1 MSESSTHRGVYVTRV
16 SFDDEI
22 VAIKALQTANQ
33 RKNLDLAEAEAEGFV
48 TAIYTLDFLRAMNDA
63 CPSII
68 AKDGDLVVGYALVA
82 QKSDLTKGHE
92 LLKGLIDAIDAVQYD
107 GKPLSESNYVLVG
120 QLCVAKGYRGM
131 GLAGKM
137 YAAFR
142 AALHDQ
148 YAYLITDVASD
159 NPRSVRAHLKVGFK
173 VVDRVSHDGV
183 EFQII
188 VWDWNA

>member
-1 MSESSTHRGVYVTRV
+1 V
-16 SFDDEI
+16 SCDDEI

-33 RKNLDLAEAEAEGFV
+33 RKNLDPAEAEAEGFV
-48 TAIYTLDFLRAMNDA
+48 TAIYTLDFLREMNAA

-68 AKDGDLVVGYALVA
+68 AKEGDVVVGYALVA

-92 LLKGLIDAIDAVQYD
+92 LLKGLIEAIDAVIYN
-107 GKPLSESNYVLVG
+107 GRPLSESNYVLVG

-137 YAAFR
+137 YAAYR
-142 AALHDQ
+142 EALCTQ
-148 YAYLITDVASD
+148 YDYLITDVATD
-159 NPRSVRAHLKVGFK
+159 NPRSVRTHLKVGFQ
-173 VVDRVSHDGV
+173 VVDKVAHDGV